1 MLVRIFR
8 WVVVLIVTTLQ
19 LASCT
24 GTSNEPAVR
33 PPNILFVIM
42 DDVGIDQMPAFGYG
56 GGTPPN
62 MPTIDAV
69 AHSCA
74 SGDVFFVAA
83 GQDHRFTDFSHDFA
97 TWVVFWGP
105 QGGEHS

>member
-56 GGTPPN
+56 GAKSRAP
-62 MPTIDAV
+62 
-69 AHSCA
+69 
-74 SGDVFFVAA
+74 AA
-83 GQDHRFTDFSHDFA
+83 LNTKFIR
-97 TWVVFWGP
+97 
-105 QGGEHS
+105 